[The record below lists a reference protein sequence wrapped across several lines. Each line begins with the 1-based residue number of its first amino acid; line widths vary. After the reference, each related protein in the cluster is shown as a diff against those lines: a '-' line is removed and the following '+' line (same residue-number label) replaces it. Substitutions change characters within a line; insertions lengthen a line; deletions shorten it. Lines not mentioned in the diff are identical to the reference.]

1 MLGINNHNQA
11 KSIAIQFYDKEDN
24 TRMDVSAKILVIE
37 DDPISQRVVQ
47 LMLENMGYS
56 VTAVAKG
63 AQALA
68 IYQNFDLIVSDVGL
82 PDISGTEICKAIRSK
97 TVKCDIPI
105 IALTANYDHEK
116 ICKTA
121 GFNKFLEKPVMFEPF
136 KQVIEELLANKN

>member
-11 KSIAIQFYDKEDN
+11 KAIAIQFYDNEDDS
-24 TRMDVSAKILVIE
+24 RMDVPAKILVIE

-56 VTAVAKG
+56 VTSVAKG

-68 IYQNFDLIVSDVGL
+68 IYQDFDLIVSDVGL

-97 TVKCDIPI
+97 AVKCDIPI
-105 IALTANYDHEK
+105 IALTANNYNDE
-116 ICKTA
+116 IAQA
-121 GFNKFLEKPVMFEPF
+121 GFTEFMNKPVM
-136 KQVIEELLANKN
+136 QELLEKNVTKCLGAKRS